1 MKSEMQKQLAVR
13 LLSVWARKDILIR
26 QKNQMLEIT
35 ATLLERSDINLSVIG
50 MSAGRSRDIADTVA
64 WSVIR
69 RDNLEENARIIR
81 EEINGMYKAERFI
94 EKVIAEEFGDSRG
107 LPRRAL
113 LSRYRDNV
121 SWVKIASS
129 NGIHVGE
136 VRLMHARI
144 IDGIM
149 RRVKVE

>member
-144 IDGIM
+144 LDGIM
-149 RRVKVE
+149 RRVRVE